1 MRIAFITN
9 TFPTLSATFIIN
21 QITGLLDLGH
31 DVRILAYSDPQE
43 PRVHPDIEKYNL
55 LGRTRYIPQMP
66 KHKALC
72 LMKALWLVISN
83 FHKGPVELLKF
94 IKMFILRRKGLSLT
108 RLYLLLE
115 FIEGDFDIVQCHYG
129 PVGIDGIFLKDA
141 GIKAKICTAFHG
153 FDMSRYPLTHGR
165 DVYDDLFKKGDLF
178 MPISEYWKKELVA
191 MGCPPEKT
199 VVHRMGIEPDKFE
212 YRPHDIRMDGPV
224 RLLTVG
230 RLVQKKGHRYAIE
243 AVANLV
249 AAGRDLEYTIA
260 GDGPLRADL
269 EQLVNK
275 HNLRDRVKFLG
286 AVDQEQ
292 VRRLYRKSDVFIL
305 PSITADDGDMEGVPV
320 VLMEAMAC
328 GLPVVSTRHSG
339 IDELVADNESGF
351 LVDQGDTAGL
361 VGKLNE
367 IIDRTEVCTKIAKC
381 ARRRIEAEFDVG
393 NLNQLLAE
401 RFHELAVV

>member
-1 MRIAFITN
+1 MKIAFIIN
-9 TFPTLSATFIIN
+9 QFPSLSATFIIN

-31 DVRILAYSDPQE
+31 DVRIIANCDPAE
-43 PRVHPDIEKYNL
+43 TKVHPDVEKYEL
-55 LGRTRYIPQMP
+55 RSRTHYITPAPQS
-66 KHKALC
+66 KALC
-72 LMKALWLVISN
+72 LAKAMGLVVTN
-83 FHKGPVELLKF
+83 FHKAPVELLKF
-94 IKMFILRRKGLSLT
+94 VRMFILRKKGLSLS
-108 RLYLLLE
+108 RLRLLLE
-115 FIEGDFDIVQCHYG
+115 FIGADFDIIQCHFG
-129 PVGIDGIFLKDA
+129 PVGLEGIFLKDA

-165 DVYDDLFKKGDLF
+165 NVYNDLFEKGDIFL
-178 MPISEYWKKELVA
+178 PISEYWKKELVD

-230 RLVQKKGHRYAIE
+230 RLVQKKGHCYAIE
-243 AVANLV
+243 AVADLV
-249 AAGRDLEYTIA
+249 AAGRDIEYTIA
-260 GDGPLRADL
+260 GDGPLRLDL
-269 EQLVNK
+269 EQLADK
-275 HNLRDRVKFLG
+275 HSLRDRVKFLG

-292 VRRLYRKSDVFIL
+292 VRRLYRESDVFIL

-339 IDELVADNESGF
+339 IDELVADNECGF

-361 VGKLNE
+361 VGRLSE
-367 IIDRTEVCTKIAKC
+367 IVDRPEVCTNIAKC
-381 ARRRIEAEFDVG
+381 ARQRIEAEFDVG

-401 RFHELAVV
+401 RFNELAVV